1 MNSYLKADER
11 IDQLYSKNISIIQS
25 SNVFSFSLDAV
36 LLAEFATVSKNKTKK
51 VVDLCAGNGA
61 VGLFISDRTNAHIF
75 EVEIQDRL
83 ADMASRSVK
92 LNNLENQVTVIN
104 DDLKN
109 TTKYVKKD
117 SVDVVTVNPPYFLN
131 YETSEKNPNEYLA
144 IARHE
149 LTTNLSQVVE
159 TAGKLLKMNG
169 KFFMVHRPDRLTD
182 ILVTMREQRIEPK
195 SLQFVRPSNGKLA
208 NMVLVSGIK
217 DGHYNGVKILDDI
230 IVHEGDHYS
239 KPIEMMLYGER

>member
-92 LNNLENQVTVIN
+92 LNNLKNQVTVIN

-131 YETSEKNPNEYLA
+131 YETSEKIQMN
-144 IARHE
+144 IW
-149 LTTNLSQVVE
+149 
-159 TAGKLLKMNG
+159 LLLVMNW
-169 KFFMVHRPDRLTD
+169 PQ
-182 ILVTMREQRIEPK
+182 IYPK
-195 SLQFVRPSNGKLA
+195 
-208 NMVLVSGIK
+208 
-217 DGHYNGVKILDDI
+217 
-230 IVHEGDHYS
+230 
-239 KPIEMMLYGER
+239 

>member
-1 MNSYLKADER
+1 
-11 IDQLYSKNISIIQS
+11 
-25 SNVFSFSLDAV
+25 
-36 LLAEFATVSKNKTKK
+36 
-51 VVDLCAGNGA
+51 
-61 VGLFISDRTNAHIF
+61 
-75 EVEIQDRL
+75 
-83 ADMASRSVK
+83 MASRSVK
-92 LNNLENQVTVIN
+92 LNNLKNQVTVIN

-169 KFFMVHRPDRLTD
+169 KFF
-182 ILVTMREQRIEPK
+182 
-195 SLQFVRPSNGKLA
+195 
-208 NMVLVSGIK
+208 
-217 DGHYNGVKILDDI
+217 
-230 IVHEGDHYS
+230 
-239 KPIEMMLYGER
+239 YGASS